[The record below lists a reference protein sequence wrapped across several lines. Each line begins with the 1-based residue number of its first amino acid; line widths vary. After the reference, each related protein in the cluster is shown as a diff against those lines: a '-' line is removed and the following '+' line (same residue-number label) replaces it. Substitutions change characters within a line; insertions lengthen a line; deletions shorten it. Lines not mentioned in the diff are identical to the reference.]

1 MVSNIVRGWGI
12 VEIEQIYANLPV
24 LETERLRLR
33 RISMQDAEQMYAY
46 ASDDEVAKYVTWE
59 THRSIQDSK
68 KFIQF
73 ILVQY
78 AKHDIAP
85 WGIELKESGRLVG
98 TVDFV
103 WWKPEQQSAEIG
115 YVLARDCWGQGLMT
129 EAASALLKLGFG
141 EMDLVR
147 IQARCIEGNIGSQR
161 VMEKIGMSYEGTLR
175 KGIKIKGQ
183 HWDLKLYSILK
194 EEFESAY

>member
-1 MVSNIVRGWGI
+1 M
-12 VEIEQIYANLPV
+12 
-24 LETERLRLR
+24 
-33 RISMQDAEQMYAY
+33 
-46 ASDDEVAKYVTWE
+46 
-59 THRSIQDSK
+59 
-68 KFIQF
+68 
-73 ILVQY
+73 
-78 AKHDIAP
+78 
-85 WGIELKESGRLVG
+85 GIELKESGRLVG

-129 EAASALLKLGFG
+129 EVASALLKLGFG

-175 KGIKIKGQ
+175 KGIKTKGR

-194 EEFESAY
+194 DEYESL

>member
-1 MVSNIVRGWGI
+1 M
-12 VEIEQIYANLPV
+12 EIEQIYGNLPV

-33 RISMQDAEQMYAY
+33 RVSMQDANEMYVY
-46 ASDDEVAKYVTWE
+46 ASDDEVTKHVTWE
-59 THRSIQDSK
+59 THRSVNDSK
-68 KFIQF
+68 RFIQF
-73 ILVQY
+73 ILAQY

-85 WGIELKESGRLVG
+85 WGIELKESGRMVG

-103 WWKPEQQSAEIG
+103 WWKPGHQSAEIG

-129 EAASALLKLGFG
+129 EAATALLKLGFG
-141 EMDLVR
+141 QMELVR
-147 IQARCIEGNIGSQR
+147 IQARCITENIGSQR

-183 HWDLKLYSILK
+183 HWDLKLFSILK
-194 EEFESAY
+194 EDYESAN

>member
-1 MVSNIVRGWGI
+1 M
-12 VEIEQIYANLPV
+12 EIEQIYGSLPV
-24 LETERLRLR
+24 LETDRLRLR
-33 RISMQDAEQMYAY
+33 RVSMQDADQMYAY

-59 THRSIQDSK
+59 THRSIDDSK
-68 KFIQF
+68 RFIQF
-73 ILVQY
+73 ILAQY

-103 WWKPEQQSAEIG
+103 WWKPEQQAAEIG
-115 YVLARDCWGQGLMT
+115 YVLARDCWGQGIMT

-141 EMDLVR
+141 RMELVR
-147 IQARCIEGNIGSQR
+147 VQARCLVENIGSQR
-161 VMEKIGMSYEGTLR
+161 VMEKIGMSYEGTVR
-175 KGIKIKGQ
+175 KGIKVKGQ

-194 EEFESAY
+194 DEFDPSR

>member
-1 MVSNIVRGWGI
+1 M
-12 VEIEQIYANLPV
+12 EIEQIFANLPV